1 MHRIPRNSEVSI
13 ISKTVASS
21 SEFPVY
27 FIVNKGSNYLYQTC
41 FTNFFKLLR
50 LIKW

>member
-27 FIVNKGSNYLYQTC
+27 FIVNKIKEVTTYTKLVLLTFSN
-41 FTNFFKLLR
+41 F
-50 LIKW
+50 